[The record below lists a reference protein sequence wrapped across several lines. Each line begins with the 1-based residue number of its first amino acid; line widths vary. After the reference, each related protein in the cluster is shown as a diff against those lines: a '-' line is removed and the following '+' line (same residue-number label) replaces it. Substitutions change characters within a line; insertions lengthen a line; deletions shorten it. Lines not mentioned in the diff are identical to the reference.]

1 MFQILYELVFRNSF
15 RTGGTYLQIIQ
26 ATKFC
31 TVVLGSPILR
41 NQSGGQVKHKN
52 IGVEAASMGMN

>member
-15 RTGGTYLQIIQ
+15 RTGGRYLQIIQ

-31 TVVLGSPILR
+31 TVVLGIPNIEKSKWR
-41 NQSGGQVKHKN
+41 SSQTQKHRR
-52 IGVEAASMGMN
+52 